1 MRGVYCWRYDHAMYP
16 AQLLIIIIA
25 ALVGVL
31 LTYFLIRVA
40 VYHGMRDHSMWKLR
54 YVKQQHPSE

>member
-1 MRGVYCWRYDHAMYP
+1 MYP
-16 AQLLIIIIA
+16 AQLLIIIA

-54 YVKQQHPSE
+54 YVKQQHPDTPE

>member
-1 MRGVYCWRYDHAMYP
+1 MRLMRGCWRYDQGMYP
-16 AQLLIIIIA
+16 EQLLIIILIPIA
-25 ALVGVL
+25 IFA
-31 LTYFLIRVA
+31 TYFLIRVA